1 MTSLDFKV
9 LPREK
14 HLVAEHCRHFMA
26 EAYKYAMSHLP
37 EHDSVLKH
45 AEIVQFD
52 QCHTADFESLQVFV
66 KSFSR

>member
-1 MTSLDFKV
+1 MTSLYF

-14 HLVAEHCRHFMA
+14 HLVTEHCRHFMVK
-26 EAYKYAMSHLP
+26 AYKYAMSHLP
-37 EHDSVLKH
+37 IHDPVLKH

-52 QCHTADFESLQVFV
+52 QRHTADFESHQFFV